1 LLKIV
6 RGISELP
13 WENKKFT
20 LEIDHETL
28 TSLFKIQ
35 EENTEKIYTITNA
48 DENYLEMI
56 LKSYILYE

>member
-35 EENTEKIYTITNA
+35 EENTKEIYTINCRRKISRNDFKIIYT
-48 DENYLEMI
+48 L
-56 LKSYILYE
+56 